1 MKEFVSVFSIKAWKF
16 NLGVN
21 SSALPNRTL
30 KNLAQINMMRK
41 ISDKLCSSV
50 LIGVLLV
57 FLTSACAKI
66 DRLPDPRIT
75 AGMAKISG
83 KITNFQLKPGE
94 KQAVINLTV
103 NNVITVDASN
113 FQAIIS
119 DDGSFQFEF
128 PIESSPTLVSIYTP
142 QIGSKCVFIPVTSGE
157 INKVEITCEEKGK
170 EMSVTMSDSLNFTMK
185 DLLYSWNMIENF
197 YSGGENIS
205 LYDLKPEDFSRI
217 VLDSLLPNR
226 ISRSMDISILSE
238 CAKTFVTKECGFVFL
253 VGILLNYDEYI
264 DMNYRN
270 FAPQNENQIFC
281 RQSTNRS
288 YYQLLKQFDLNSP
301 QNLYHGLYAMVFQR
315 LLKND
320 FLKIPQIKD
329 TPIDEWLKVVKPIL
343 KDLVGFDS
351 GLFYDMLV
359 ANAYSR
365 QFSINH
371 IPLSKIQKENVRY
384 YFNNT
389 GISDV
394 LIRKS
399 DEIAKQNDDIS
410 FLKTVVNPTPAVPK
424 KALLNSIVSKYKGK
438 VVLIDFWATWCGPCM
453 DAMNDIKDIKKQMK
467 GKDIVFVYITSVSS
481 PKNIW
486 EQKVPIIRGEH
497 YYLTQEEWEYIMESF
512 GFSGIPTYL
521 LYNSNGELKNQVT
534 GYPGT
539 DNMRQMIEKVLK

>member
-1 MKEFVSVFSIKAWKF
+1 
-16 NLGVN
+16 
-21 SSALPNRTL
+21 
-30 KNLAQINMMRK
+30 MMRK
-41 ISDKLCSSV
+41 ITDKLCSSV
-50 LIGVLLV
+50 LIGVLMV
-57 FLTSACAKI
+57 FLTSSCTKS
-66 DRLPDPRIT
+66 DRLPDPKIM

-83 KITNFQLKPGE
+83 KITNFQQKLGE
-94 KQAVINLTV
+94 KPAIINLTV
-103 NNVITVDASN
+103 NNVITVDESN
-113 FQAIIS
+113 FHSIIS
-119 DDGSFQFEF
+119 EDGSFQFEF
-128 PIESSPTLVSIYTP
+128 PIECSPTLVTIYTP
-142 QIGSKCVFIPVTSGE
+142 IFGSKCVFIPVKSGE
-157 INKVEITCEEKGK
+157 VNKVEITCEEKGK
-170 EMSVTMSDSLNFTMK
+170 EMSVTMSDSLNFTTK
-185 DLLYSWNMIENF
+185 DLLNSWNMIDNF
-197 YSGGENIS
+197 YSNVDNGSFYE
-205 LYDLKPEDFSRI
+205 LKPEDFSRM
-217 VLDSLLPNR
+217 VLDSMLPNR

-238 CAKTFVTKECGFVFL
+238 CAKTFVTKECRFVFL
-253 VGILLNYDEYI
+253 VGILLNYNDYI
-264 DMNYRN
+264 DMNYRS
-270 FAPQNENQIFC
+270 FGPKNENQIFC
-281 RQSTNRS
+281 RQPANRS
-288 YYQLLKQFDLNSP
+288 YYQLLKQCDLNSP

-315 LLKND
+315 LLSND

-329 TPIDEWLKVVKPIL
+329 TPIDEWLKVVKPLL
-343 KDLVGFDS
+343 KDLVGFDH

-438 VVLIDFWATWCGPCM
+438 VVLIDFWATWFGPCM
-453 DAMNDIKDIKKQMK
+453 DAMNEIKDIKKLMK

-481 PKNIW
+481 PKKRW
-486 EQKVPIIRGEH
+486 EEKVPIIRGEH

-521 LYNSNGELKNQVT
+521 LYNSKGELKNQVT

-539 DNMRQMIEKVLK
+539 DKMQEMIDKVLK

>member
-1 MKEFVSVFSIKAWKF
+1 MKEFVSIFSIKAWKL
-16 NLGVN
+16 NLSVN
-21 SSALPNRTL
+21 SSAIPNKTSKKL
-30 KNLAQINMMRK
+30 STNNMMRK
-41 ISDKLCSSV
+41 ITDKICSSV
-50 LIGVLLV
+50 LIGVLMV
-57 FLTSACAKI
+57 FLTSSCTKS
-66 DRLPDPRIT
+66 DRLPDPKIM

-83 KITNFQLKPGE
+83 RITNFQQKPGE
-94 KQAVINLTV
+94 KQAINLTV
-103 NNVITVDASN
+103 NNVITVDDSN
-113 FQAIIS
+113 FKSIIS
-119 DDGSFQFEF
+119 GDGSFQFEF
-128 PIESSPTLVSIYTP
+128 PIESSPTLVAIYTTMF
-142 QIGSKCVFIPVTSGE
+142 GSKCIYIPVTSCE
-157 INKVEITCEEKGK
+157 VTKVEITCEEKGK
-170 EMSVTMSDSLNFTMK
+170 EMSMTLSDSLNFTTK
-185 DLLYSWNMIENF
+185 DLLNSSNMIENF
-197 YSGGENIS
+197 YRNVDDGSF
-205 LYDLKPEDFSRI
+205 YDLKPDDFSHI
-217 VLDSLLPNR
+217 ALDSLLPNR
-226 ISRSMDISILSE
+226 ISRSLDISILSE
-238 CAKTFVTKECGFVFL
+238 CAKSFVTKECRFVFL

-264 DMNYRN
+264 DNNYRS
-270 FAPQNENQIFC
+270 FGPKNENKIFC
-281 RQSTNRS
+281 RQPTNRS
-288 YYQLLKQFDLNSP
+288 YYQLLKQFDLNSS

-320 FLKIPQIKD
+320 FLRIPPIKD
-329 TPIDEWLKVVKPIL
+329 TPIDEWLKVVKLNL

-410 FLKTVVNPTPAVPK
+410 FLKTVVNPTPPVPK
-424 KALLNSIVSKYKGK
+424 KELLNSIVSKYKGK

-467 GKDIVFVYITSVSS
+467 GRDIVYVYITSVSS
-481 PKNIW
+481 PKKIW

-497 YYLTQEEWEYIMESF
+497 YYLTQEDWEYIMESF

-521 LYNSNGELKNQVT
+521 LYNSKGELKNQVT

>member
-1 MKEFVSVFSIKAWKF
+1 
-16 NLGVN
+16 
-21 SSALPNRTL
+21 
-30 KNLAQINMMRK
+30 MMRK
-41 ISDKLCSSV
+41 ITDKLCSSV
-50 LIGVLLV
+50 LIGVLMV
-57 FLTSACAKI
+57 FLTSACAKK
-66 DRLPDPRIT
+66 DRLPDPKIM

-83 KITNFQLKPGE
+83 KITNFQQKPGE
-94 KQAVINLTV
+94 KQAIINLYV
-103 NNVITVDASN
+103 NNVITVDDSK
-113 FQAIIS
+113 FHTIIS
-119 DDGSFQFEF
+119 EDGSFQFEF
-128 PIESSPTLVSIYTP
+128 PIECSPTLVTINTP
-142 QIGSKCVFIPVTSGE
+142 MFGSKYVFIPVTSSE
-157 INKVEITCEEKGK
+157 VTKVEITCEEKGK
-170 EMSVTMSDSLNFTMK
+170 EMSVTMSDSLNFTTK
-185 DLLYSWNMIENF
+185 DLLNSWNMIANF
-197 YSGGENIS
+197 YYSVDNVS
-205 LYDLKPEDFSRI
+205 LYDLKPEDFSHM
-217 VLDSLLPNR
+217 VLDSMLPNR

-238 CAKTFVTKECGFVFL
+238 CAKTFVTKECRFVFL
-253 VGILLNYDEYI
+253 VGILLNYNEYI

-270 FAPQNENQIFC
+270 FGPQNENQIFC
-281 RQSTNRS
+281 RQPTNRS
-288 YYQLLKQFDLNSP
+288 YFQLLKQFDLNSP

-320 FLKIPQIKD
+320 FLKIPPIKD
-329 TPIDEWLKVVKPIL
+329 TPIDEWLKVVKPNL
-343 KDLVGFDS
+343 KDLIGFDS

-371 IPLSKIQKENVRY
+371 IPLSKIQKENVKD

-467 GKDIVFVYITSVSS
+467 GKDLVFVYITSVSS
-481 PKNIW
+481 PKKIW
-486 EQKVPIIRGEH
+486 EEKVPIIRGEH

-521 LYNSNGELKNQVT
+521 LYNSKGELKNQVT
-534 GYPGT
+534 GYPGN
-539 DNMRQMIEKVLK
+539 DAMKVMIDKILL